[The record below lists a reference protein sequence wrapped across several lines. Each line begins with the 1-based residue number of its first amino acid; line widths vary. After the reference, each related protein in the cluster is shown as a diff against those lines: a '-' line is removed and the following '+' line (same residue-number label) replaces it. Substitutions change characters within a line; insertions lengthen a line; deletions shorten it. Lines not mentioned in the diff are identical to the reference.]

1 MDGVR
6 FVLRLNVATC
16 AGFGL
21 LFLLATHS
29 VSNLLGSFPILAL
42 QILGVGLLLH
52 SLHLLFASLR
62 KKVILFEVYYFS
74 AGDILWF
81 LGSLLILVGT
91 GFVSTIYGAV
101 VTILVGTLVAG
112 IGLAQL
118 WFLFEAEE
126 NTDQHFSTANEI
138 PETFDRIQAVGF
150 SWMRMKTWIKIWLFA
165 LNAVFLFALFYWPSE
180 LAQIVLAAYF
190 ASAPLLLA
198 FVIAQR
204 GLTRLL
210 SIAHLIPWLPLMA
223 YLVLRLTSDMAGV
236 QTTPE
241 SDSGLFAYT
250 VVLTLSVAVCLAFD
264 FYDLVRWLRGDRA
277 RIGSLM
283 IFQLADM
290 RWLPHDP

>member
-1 MDGVR
+1 MDSVR

-21 LFLLATHS
+21 LFLLATNS
-29 VSNLLGSFPILAL
+29 VSDFLGSFPILAL
-42 QILGVGLLLH
+42 QVLGAGLLLH

-62 KKVILFEVYYFS
+62 KNVIPFEVYYFS

-81 LGSLLILVGT
+81 LGSLLLLVGT
-91 GFVSTIYGAV
+91 GFVSTINGV
-101 VTILVGTLVAG
+101 VATILVGTLVAG

-126 NTDQHFSTANEI
+126 NTDQHFSTGDEI
-138 PETFDRIQAVGF
+138 PDTFDRLQAVGF

-210 SIAHLIPWLPLMA
+210 GIAHLIPWLPLLV
-223 YLVLRLTSDMAGV
+223 YLVLRLTSDMAGIQV
-236 QTTPE
+236 TPE
-241 SDSGLFAYT
+241 SGSGLFAYT
-250 VVLTLSVAVCLAFD
+250 VVLTLSVAACLAFD

-277 RIGSLM
+277 RIGSPNDLS
-283 IFQLADM
+283 A
-290 RWLPHDP
+290 RGYEVAPA